1 MSAPLRLVAAD
12 ASKGERAGSVC
23 VKAGPEVCP
32 WLPLDGE
39 SVPRPL
45 SLQLVKRTRSAQAN
59 AAARR
64 QRKMRCA
71 RILRGMEAA
80 DFADCRRG
88 TTIAASSCMHAF
100 LGLSRIGHYTVMLQR
115 GSQGAPSCGKG
126 MEDVLFRRAPQG
138 SICLFMYVHQ
148 VLPLIQQLG
157 KQPKNAPDKETFE
170 RLHGKLIKGLY
181 GFRMNGSSGKPT
193 TGVTNTSMLDNVTAH

>member
-1 MSAPLRLVAAD
+1 M
-12 ASKGERAGSVC
+12 
-23 VKAGPEVCP
+23 
-32 WLPLDGE
+32 
-39 SVPRPL
+39 
-45 SLQLVKRTRSAQAN
+45 
-59 AAARR
+59 
-64 QRKMRCA
+64 
-71 RILRGMEAA
+71 
-80 DFADCRRG
+80 
-88 TTIAASSCMHAF
+88 
-100 LGLSRIGHYTVMLQR
+100 
-115 GSQGAPSCGKG
+115 
-126 MEDVLFRRAPQG
+126 FRRAPQG